1 LLTQVLS
8 ISVLF
13 IAYLSVLFI
22 FSSIRIRSIYLRFIR
37 FLLLTDQRHTRRT
50 SFTARLSV
58 SASSDRVSKNLSA
71 FSNQLAKLE
80 LVSE

>member
-1 LLTQVLS
+1 
-8 ISVLF
+8 
-13 IAYLSVLFI
+13 
-22 FSSIRIRSIYLRFIR
+22 
-37 FLLLTDQRHTRRT
+37 LLTDQRHTRRT